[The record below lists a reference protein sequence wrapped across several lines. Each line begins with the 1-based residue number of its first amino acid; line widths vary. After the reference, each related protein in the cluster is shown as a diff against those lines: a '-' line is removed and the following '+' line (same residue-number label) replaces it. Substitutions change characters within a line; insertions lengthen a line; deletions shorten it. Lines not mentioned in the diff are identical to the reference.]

1 MSADKYLNTFSAI
14 VIMLSIVCCG
24 ESKEKSESSPQKE
37 SKQQEKFTPPAET
50 EPVLGSWI
58 RPDGGYNLHIMA
70 FNKNTVDAAYYN
82 PNPIM
87 VSETQWKIQDGYV
100 YLFVKFD
107 DVGYE
112 GSYYSLGYYPDK
124 DILMGFYYQAAMN
137 QKFDIYFEREKEQ

>member
-1 MSADKYLNTFSAI
+1 MIKKYLI
-14 VIMLSIVCCG
+14 IVCAVFLLFGLINCG
-24 ESKEKSESSPQKE
+24 ENEKKEESV
-37 SKQQEKFTPPAET
+37 KQENKAPQEKFSLPAEA
-50 EPVLGSWI
+50 ENIIGSWI
-58 RPDGGYNLHIMA
+58 RPDGGYNLEILA

-100 YLFVKFD
+100 YMFIKFD

-124 DILMGFYYQAAMN
+124 DMLMGFYYQAVSIIN
-137 QKFDIYFEREKEQ
+137 NTIY